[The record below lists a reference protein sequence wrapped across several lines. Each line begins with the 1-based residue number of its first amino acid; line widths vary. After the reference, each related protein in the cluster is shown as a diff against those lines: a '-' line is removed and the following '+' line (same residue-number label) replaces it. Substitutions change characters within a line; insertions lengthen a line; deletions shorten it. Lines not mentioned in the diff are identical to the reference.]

1 MAVSNVGNTDILDTI
16 DFLSNEKTISKES
29 VINAIEVSAV
39 QVSKDRYGQDSDIV
53 ARVNRKSG
61 ELQIYRIMTVVE
73 DVNNINTELSLKQA
87 LSYDREAK
95 LGDKIQESLPNIHSE
110 RQTANNMKGILLKE
124 IRSIEKEIEFND
136 YSKRQG
142 EITTGMIKKVAHSH
156 MIVGI
161 GGKTE
166 AIIFKS
172 GLLPG
177 EVYNVRDKITAFIQ
191 EVNRSNVDFQIVLS
205 RTSNEFLGKLFYD
218 EVREISEGLIDIKAI
233 ARDPGSRAKIAVSSN
248 DPRFDAVGACIG
260 PRGSRVMSIMSEL
273 KGEKIDIVGWDRD
286 IAVFAK
292 NAIIPAKAI
301 KATYIADNN
310 KIEIVIPDE
319 SLSMAIGRRGQ
330 NAKLASQIIG
340 CDIDLIS
347 ESDKKTKAMT
357 QFKQATELILYALDV
372 EEIIAQLLVSEG
384 FITVESIANS
394 TIDKITKIDGFDND
408 IAMEIQQRAID
419 CLNNKS
425 AKSSQMVADLNID
438 PQLQKMPHLRDDQ
451 IFVLHNN
458 KINTLTELADLA
470 GYELAEI
477 VGGLTEDQA
486 NDVVM
491 AARKIIYKI

>member
-1 MAVSNVGNTDILDTI
+1 MALVGNTDILDTI
-16 DFLSNEKTISKES
+16 DFLSNEKTISKEA

-39 QVSKDRYGQDSDIV
+39 QVSKERYGQDSNIV
-53 ARVNRKSG
+53 AKVNRKSG
-61 ELQIYRIMTVVE
+61 ELQIYRIMKVV
-73 DVNNINTELSLKQA
+73 DLVNNFDNEISLKQA
-87 LSYDREAK
+87 LSYNPEAK
-95 LGDKIQESLPNIHSE
+95 IGDSIEESLPNIHSE
-110 RQTANNMKGILLKE
+110 RQNANNMKVILLKE
-124 IRSIEKEIEFND
+124 IRSIEKDLE
-136 YSKRQG
+136 YTTYLKRQG
-142 EITTGMIKKVAHSH
+142 EIVVGIVKKVAHSH
-156 MIVGI
+156 MIIGI

-166 AIIFKS
+166 AIVFKS

-191 EVNRSNVDFQIVLS
+191 NVTRSNIDFQIVLS

-218 EVREISEGLIDIKAI
+218 EVREIAEGLIDIKAI
-233 ARDPGSRAKIAVSSN
+233 ARDPGSRAKIAVMSN

-273 KGEKIDIVGWDRD
+273 KGEKIDIVAWDRE

-301 KATYIADNN
+301 KTTYIEEEN
-310 KIEIVIPDE
+310 KVEIVVPND

-347 ESDKKTKAMT
+347 ESDKQVKAMDK
-357 QFKQATELILYALDV
+357 FKQTTELILYALDV
-372 EEIIAQLLVSEG
+372 EEIIAQLLVAEG
-384 FITVESIANS
+384 FTSVESIANAD
-394 TIDKITKIDGFDND
+394 IEKIAKIDGFDV
-408 IAMEIQQRAID
+408 EISTEVKQRAID

-425 AKSSQMVADLNID
+425 VKSDQMVKDLNID

-451 IFVLHNN
+451 IFILHHNN
-458 KINTLTELADLA
+458 INTLTELADLA
-470 GYELAEI
+470 NYELIEI
-477 VGGLTEDQA
+477 LKHLTEDQA
-486 NDVVM
+486 NDIIM